1 MSEEQYGSSSHE
13 VSSSAAA
20 AAAHLVNARG
30 MEEAVVKVGGFGP
43 HGVTNQ
49 ITYYLPSTG
58 RWRHLAAVPHVECCN
73 FGTAVLRNELF
84 VVGGCFNQS
93 LQEHIHPFG
102 FRSARSILSPLFF
115 GGGIRGDQM
124 G

>member
-1 MSEEQYGSSSHE
+1 MCSP
-13 VSSSAAA
+13 
-20 AAAHLVNARG
+20 
-30 MEEAVVKVGGFGP
+30 F
-43 HGVTNQ
+43 TQ
-49 ITYYLPSTG
+49 ITYFLPSTG

-102 FRSARSILSPLFF
+102 FRSVKSILKYLLQW
-115 GGGIRGDQM
+115 I
-124 G
+124 